1 MSRQMKVALNL
12 YTSSTDPANGR
23 LGDIYVN
30 TTTTNLRVYNG
41 TTWIDLTPASD
52 VPSLFYMHT
61 HTYDGDVHTIDVENP
76 IDFTEL
82 NTISLPEE
90 EIPVIIGLDGG
101 SPQDIVTDPLFSN
114 LSLLDGGTVGN

>member
-1 MSRQMKVALNL
+1 MKVALNL
-12 YTSSTDPANGR
+12 YTSETDPADGR

-30 TTTTNLRVYNG
+30 TTTTNLRVHNG

-82 NTISLPEE
+82 NTIASPEE

>member
-12 YTSSTDPANGR
+12 YTSATDPADGR
-23 LGDIYVN
+23 LGEIYVN
-30 TTTTNLRVYNG
+30 TTTTNIRVYNG
-41 TTWIDLTPASD
+41 ASWIDLTPASD

-76 IDFTEL
+76 VDFKEI
-82 NTISLPEE
+82 NTVASPEE
-90 EIPVIIGLDGG
+90 DIPVIIGLDGG

-114 LSLLDGGTVGN
+114 LSLLDGGTIGN

>member
-12 YTSSTDPANGR
+12 YTSSTDPADGR

-41 TTWIDLTPASD
+41 TSWIDLTPASD

-76 IDFTEL
+76 ISFTEI
-82 NTISLPEE
+82 NTTSSPQES
-90 EIPVIIGLDGG
+90 IPAIIGLDGG

-114 LSLLDGGTVGN
+114 LSLLDGGTIGN

>member
-1 MSRQMKVALNL
+1 MSKQMKVALNL
-12 YTSSTDPANGR
+12 HTSVSDPANGR

-41 TTWIDLTPASD
+41 TAWIDLTPASN
-52 VPSLFYMHT
+52 VPSSFYLHT

-82 NTISLPEE
+82 NTNSSPQES
-90 EIPVIIGLDGG
+90 IPAIIGLDGG
-101 SPQDIVTDPLFSN
+101 SPQDVVTNPLYSN

>member
-1 MSRQMKVALNL
+1 MKVALNL
-12 YTSSTDPANGR
+12 YTSATDPADGK

-30 TTTTNLRVYNG
+30 TTTTNLRVHNG
-41 TTWIDLTPASD
+41 ITWIDLTPASD

-76 IDFTEL
+76 IDFTEI
-82 NTISLPEE
+82 NTIASPEE
-90 EIPVIIGLDGG
+90 TIPVIIGLDGG
-101 SPQDIVTDPLFSN
+101 SPEDNVINPLFSN

>member
-41 TTWIDLTPASD
+41 TSWIDLTPASD

-61 HTYDGDVHTIDVENP
+61 HTYDGDVHTIDIENP
-76 IDFTEL
+76 VTFSDINST
-82 NTISLPEE
+82 NSTPATPLP
-90 EIPVIIGLDGG
+90 IVVGVDGG
-101 SPQDIVTDPLFSN
+101 TPSDTLTDPLYRDLN
-114 LSLLDGGTVGN
+114 LFDGGQL

>member
-82 NTISLPEE
+82 NTIASPEE
-90 EIPVIIGLDGG
+90 NLPAIIGLDGG

>member
-1 MSRQMKVALNL
+1 M
-12 YTSSTDPANGR
+12 
-23 LGDIYVN
+23 
-30 TTTTNLRVYNG
+30 YNG
-41 TTWIDLTPASD
+41 TTWIDLTPASV

-76 IDFTEL
+76 IDFTEF
-82 NTISLPEE
+82 NTISSPQESLPA
-90 EIPVIIGLDGG
+90 IIGLDGG

>member
-41 TTWIDLTPASD
+41 TSWIDLTPASD

-76 IDFTEL
+76 IDFTEF
-82 NTISLPEE
+82 NTVSLPEE
-90 EIPVIIGLDGG
+90 DLPDIIGLDGG

>member
-1 MSRQMKVALNL
+1 MKVALNL
-12 YTSSTDPANGR
+12 YTSATDPANGR

-30 TTTTNLRVYNG
+30 TTTTNIRVYNG
-41 TTWIDLTPASD
+41 ASWIDLTPASD

-76 IDFTEL
+76 VDFKEI
-82 NTISLPEE
+82 NTVASPEE
-90 EIPVIIGLDGG
+90 DIPVIIGLDGG

-114 LSLLDGGTVGN
+114 LSLLDGGTIGN

>member
-12 YTSSTDPANGR
+12 YTSAIDPANGT

-30 TTTTNLRVYNG
+30 TTTTNLRVHNG

-61 HTYDGDVHTIDVENP
+61 HTYDGNVHTIDVENP
-76 IDFTEL
+76 IDFKEI
-82 NTISLPEE
+82 NTIASPEE

-101 SPQDIVTDPLFSN
+101 LPQDSVTDPLFSN
-114 LSLLDGGTVGN
+114 LSLLDGGVIDN

>member
-12 YTSSTDPANGR
+12 YTSSTDPADGR

-41 TTWIDLTPASD
+41 TSWIDLTPASD

-76 IDFTEL
+76 IDFTEF
-82 NTISLPEE
+82 NTVSLPEE
-90 EIPVIIGLDGG
+90 DLPAIIGLDGG